1 VISVKNLRIQFKDN
15 HVLKGI
21 DFELNQGERVVIIG
35 PSGSGKSTFLR
46 CINRLEEPTS
56 GEIYFDGQLITDT
69 NIRQIRQKVGM
80 VFQHFNLIKNMTVM
94 ENLVLAPVEL
104 GLMDKKSAESKALKL
119 LKEIDLIDKKDAF
132 PVNLSGGQQQ
142 RVAII
147 RSIMLGPE
155 VLLFDEP
162 TSALDPESI
171 SDVLDLIRK
180 IADDGMTIMIV
191 THEIGFAKEIATR
204 VVFFDEGKIV
214 EENTPKEFFEKPK
227 TARVKEFLEKVL

>member
-1 VISVKNLRIQFKDN
+1 MISVKNLRIQFKDN

-147 RSIMLGPE
+147 RSIMLDPE

-204 VVFFDEGKIV
+204 VVFIDEGKIV

-227 TARVKEFLEKVL
+227 TARVKEFLGKVL

>member
-1 VISVKNLRIQFKDN
+1 MISVKNLRIQFKDN

-21 DFELNQGERVVIIG
+21 DFELDQGERVVIIG

-119 LKEIDLIDKKDAF
+119 LKEIDLIGKKDAF

-147 RSIMLGPE
+147 RSIMLDPE

-204 VVFFDEGKIV
+204 VVFIDEGKIV

-227 TARVKEFLEKVL
+227 TARVKEFLGKVL

>member
-1 VISVKNLRIQFKDN
+1 
-15 HVLKGI
+15 
-21 DFELNQGERVVIIG
+21 
-35 PSGSGKSTFLR
+35 
-46 CINRLEEPTS
+46 
-56 GEIYFDGQLITDT
+56 
-69 NIRQIRQKVGM
+69 
-80 VFQHFNLIKNMTVM
+80 MTVM

-119 LKEIDLIDKKDAF
+119 LKEIDLIGKKDAF

-147 RSIMLGPE
+147 RSIMLDPE

-204 VVFFDEGKIV
+204 VVFIDEGKIV

-227 TARVKEFLEKVL
+227 TARVKEFLGKVL